1 MVWFH
6 RTLCRKANF
15 CLYMKAAT
23 HSAGKMLQ
31 CVTVKT
37 TDKLKLNIFLYLA
50 NVCLFRFNSVFTAL
64 YALVRKIA
72 RVVATKNILSAL
84 FATS

>member
-1 MVWFH
+1 
-6 RTLCRKANF
+6 
-15 CLYMKAAT
+15 MKAT
-23 HSAGKMLQ
+23 TQSAAKMLQ

-37 TDKLKLNIFLYLA
+37 TDKLKLNIFLY
-50 NVCLFRFNSVFTAL
+50 VHLFRFNSVFTAL